1 MLITVIIITV
11 VGQLLFMLSPDS
23 TMAALSSPF
32 YSLTEG
38 RSMKQK
44 WSMKRN
50 KGASGAGAGTSTA
63 IPIIQKLRSHRMMSA
78 QSSSKAKGRKPQP
91 LLSSTCNSSPDMTL
105 LTVPSGITPGGQLK
119 ISPLM
124 PYLMKSSSS
133 DTLNTSLTSISSLS
147 DDSCGDFPSVVFRA
161 TLNEVQECNQD
172 NMFLWNDFNG
182 KSSAG
187 TERDRVLWN
196 DGDMDDGGFWSSTN
210 EFREANQ
217 DEFCWLESTS
227 DYCNQATRKQRRRND
242 ADRVCEHS
250 LNIIVEKL
258 SPRTEETI
266 VSSEDG
272 LNSNDP
278 VLSESD
284 DGSFVSAVDSDSFV
298 SAIMIMSSNEDNET
312 TTKSSENLPSS
323 PICKN
328 HINSDLPILA
338 FKWGV
343 TFAAKTS

>member
-1 MLITVIIITV
+1 MLITAIIITV

-23 TMAALSSPF
+23 STMAALSSPF
-32 YSLTEG
+32 YSLPPEG

-44 WSMKRN
+44 WSMKRS
-50 KGASGAGAGTSTA
+50 KGASNAGAGTS
-63 IPIIQKLRSHRMMSA
+63 IPIIQKLRSRRMSA
-78 QSSSKAKGRKPQP
+78 QSSKAKGRKPQP

-105 LTVPSGITPGGQLK
+105 LTVPSGIMPGGQLK

-124 PYLMKSSSS
+124 PYLVKSSSS
-133 DTLNTSLTSISSLS
+133 DTLNTSSTSISSLS

-161 TLNEVQECNQD
+161 TLKEVQQKYNQD
-172 NMFLWNDFNG
+172 NMILWNDSNG
-182 KSSAG
+182 HSGAD

-210 EFREANQ
+210 EFRDANQ
-217 DEFCWLESTS
+217 DAFCWFESTP
-227 DYCNQATRKQRRRND
+227 DYYNQATRKQRRRKD
-242 ADRVCEHS
+242 ADRICEHS

-278 VLSESD
+278 VLSESSD

-298 SAIMIMSSNEDNET
+298 SAIMIMSSNKDHET
-312 TTKSSENLPSS
+312 TTKSSENSTSS
-323 PICKN
+323 SICKN
-328 HINSDLPILA
+328 HIKSDLPILA

-343 TFAAKTS
+343 SFAAK

>member
-1 MLITVIIITV
+1 V
-11 VGQLLFMLSPDS
+11 LSPDS
-23 TMAALSSPF
+23 SAMAASSSPF
-32 YSLTEG
+32 YSLTPEG

-44 WSMKRN
+44 WPMKRS
-50 KGASGAGAGTSTA
+50 KGASGAGAGTI
-63 IPIIQKLRSHRMMSA
+63 IPIIQKLCGSRRMST
-78 QSSSKAKGRKPQP
+78 QRNKAKGRKPQP

-105 LTVPSGITPGGQLK
+105 ITVPSSIMPGGQLK

-124 PYLMKSSSS
+124 PYLVKSSSS
-133 DTLNTSLTSISSLS
+133 DTLNTSSTSISSLS
-147 DDSCGDFPSVVFRA
+147 DDSCGDFPSVVFHA
-161 TLNEVQECNQD
+161 TLKEVQECNQD
-172 NMFLWNDFNG
+172 NMILWDDLNG
-182 KSSAG
+182 SSSAG
-187 TERDRVLWN
+187 TERDHVLCN
-196 DGDMDDGGFWSSTN
+196 DGDEDDGGFWSSTN

-217 DEFCWLESTS
+217 DEFCWFESTS
-227 DYCNQATRKQRRRND
+227 DYYNQATRKQRRRND
-242 ADRVCEHS
+242 ADRVCEHR

-272 LNSNDP
+272 VNSNVS
-278 VLSESD
+278 VLSKSD

-328 HINSDLPILA
+328 HIKSDLPILA
-338 FKWGV
+338 FRWGV